1 MAYQQVKTKY
11 EVRKGDTAYW
21 GSDMMPYTMEILRD
35 MESAGYRL
43 YCDGKRVQLSSFKE
57 AVPGNK
63 SSRSKRTKEVTR

>member
-43 YCDGKRVQLSSFKE
+43 YCDGKRVQLSTFKGAAPSE
-57 AVPGNK
+57 KK
-63 SSRSKRTKEVTR
+63 SKNLR